1 MIPYIAILDVYQFMF
16 YLSTLDY
23 ILIFLL
29 IVSVVYL
36 HDQQNRLRKLLPF
49 NSKLKPVKILSV
61 VAGNNLDMTE
71 IEKSLYSTDIT
82 YNLLPY
88 TSVNQDSLLAELD
101 KDVTV
106 FELSSHGLNG
116 SFRLGNASI
125 PTSWLANALSQYKS
139 LQCVLLLYCNS
150 YIDQQLMLVSKAFV
164 ISLVGDVKDTSCI
177 TFARNFYYFL
187 NKKFDYKEAFD
198 RAKLHLPVEDYA
210 KFVYLDGR

>member
-1 MIPYIAILDVYQFMF
+1 MLK
-16 YLSTLDY
+16 LTSLDY
-23 ILIFLL
+23 IFIFLL

-36 HDQQNRLRKLLPF
+36 YDRQTRLRKLLPY

-125 PTSWLANALSQYKS
+125 PASWLANALSQYKS

-187 NKKFDYKEAFD
+187 NKNFDYKEAFD

>member
-1 MIPYIAILDVYQFMF
+1 MYTLT
-16 YLSTLDY
+16 SLDY
-23 ILIFLL
+23 IFIFLL

-36 HDQQNRLRKLLPF
+36 YDRQTRLRKLLPY
-49 NSKLKPVKILSV
+49 NSKVKPVKILSV

-82 YNLLPY
+82 YNLLSY
-88 TSVNQDSLLAELD
+88 TSVNQDSLLAELE

-125 PTSWLANALSQYKS
+125 PATWLASALSQYKS
-139 LQCVLLLYCNS
+139 LECVLLLYCNS
-150 YIDQQLMLVSKAFV
+150 YIDQTIIAASKAFV
-164 ISLVGDVKDTSCI
+164 VSLVGDVQDSSCI

-187 NKKFDYKEAFD
+187 NKNFDYKQAYG